1 MGINEKMVL
10 YAIVAFLVCGLASLA
25 IYYKGRINRLTEQI
39 ETVNRENKETHMM
52 AKQID
57 QNLADIDIKLSTEVT
72 ALNNRTVSYRND
84 EVHRDEKL
92 DKRISRLEDISG
104 NLEKVGDLADTVR
117 FLQNHIRET
126 DAVMEVT
133 RQAVEQ
139 AGKLAM
145 TNQDAID
152 VIRKELRDDEVD
164 G

>member
-1 MGINEKMVL
+1 MGISEKMIL

-25 IYYKGRINRLTEQI
+25 IYYKGRIDRLTEQI
-39 ETVNRENKETHMM
+39 ETANRENKETHMM

-145 TNQDAID
+145 TNQDSID
-152 VIRKELRDDEVD
+152 AIRKELRDDEVD